1 MSDLFSK
8 VGIDLGVVVLLLIV
22 LIIVMMIMTVSMSLR
37 LSRLN
42 QKYRSFMKGKDAQS
56 LEKLFHQRFKEIDKL
71 NKQNELTKKNLADL
85 KKIQGMTLNKY
96 GIVKYDAFDDVGGKM
111 SFALA
116 MLDKENTGFI
126 LNAIN
131 SRDNCFLYLKEIV
144 KGVSYIMLFFCGPL
158 LHQIDRIHRNCL
170 AQRVDFLGAQHER
183 TLEKMHILLYDGT
196 GTRQTRINAGKTAV
210 VPGWKEQKESR
221 QNEGI
226 RSTRRKLC

>member
-1 MSDLFSK
+1 MKRLSELGIVLPNVIKPIANYQNAVRYGNLLYMCMIYAFSLCLLDF
-8 VGIDLGVVVLLLIV
+8 IAGVVPIN
-22 LIIVMMIMTVSMSLR
+22 TDG
-37 LSRLN
+37 
-42 QKYRSFMKGKDAQS
+42 SFMKGKDAQS

-126 LNAIN
+126 LNAIH

-144 KGVSYIMLFFCGPL
+144 KGESYIMLSAEE
-158 LHQIDRIHRNCL
+158 IDAL
-170 AQRVDFLGAQHER
+170 
-183 TLEKMHILLYDGT
+183 
-196 GTRQTRINAGKTAV
+196 RQAITMNSID
-210 VPGWKEQKESR
+210 
-221 QNEGI
+221 
-226 RSTRRKLC
+226 LM

>member
-85 KKIQGMTLNKY
+85 KKIQS
-96 GIVKYDAFDDVGGKM
+96 DVGFPISIFG
-111 SFALA
+111 
-116 MLDKENTGFI
+116 
-126 LNAIN
+126 
-131 SRDNCFLYLKEIV
+131 
-144 KGVSYIMLFFCGPL
+144 
-158 LHQIDRIHRNCL
+158 
-170 AQRVDFLGAQHER
+170 
-183 TLEKMHILLYDGT
+183 
-196 GTRQTRINAGKTAV
+196 
-210 VPGWKEQKESR
+210 
-221 QNEGI
+221 
-226 RSTRRKLC
+226 STEV

>member
-71 NKQNELTKKNLADL
+71 NK
-85 KKIQGMTLNKY
+85 Y

-126 LNAIN
+126 LNAIH

-144 KGVSYIMLFFCGPL
+144 KGESYIMLSAEE
-158 LHQIDRIHRNCL
+158 IDAL
-170 AQRVDFLGAQHER
+170 
-183 TLEKMHILLYDGT
+183 
-196 GTRQTRINAGKTAV
+196 RQAITMNSID
-210 VPGWKEQKESR
+210 
-221 QNEGI
+221 
-226 RSTRRKLC
+226 LM

>member
-96 GIVKYDAFDDVGGKM
+96 GIVKYDAFHEMGGEL
-111 SFALA
+111 SFAIT
-116 MLDKENTGFI
+116 MLDENNTGWI
-126 LNAIN
+126 LNIMH
-131 SRDNCFLYLKEIV
+131 SRQGCYAYVKDIV
-144 KGVSYIMLFFCGPL
+144 KGESTI
-158 LHQIDRIHRNCL
+158 QL
-170 AQRVDFLGAQHER
+170 AEEER
-183 TLEKMHILLYDGT
+183 ESLEKAIF
-196 GTRQTRINAGKTAV
+196 QEK
-210 VPGWKEQKESR
+210 
-221 QNEGI
+221 
-226 RSTRRKLC
+226 

>member
-126 LNAIN
+126 
-131 SRDNCFLYLKEIV
+131 SERDRKRRVLYHAEHRGNRRAAPGNYDEFDRSDV
-144 KGVSYIMLFFCGPL
+144 KA
-158 LHQIDRIHRNCL
+158 DRR
-170 AQRVDFLGAQHER
+170 
-183 TLEKMHILLYDGT
+183 
-196 GTRQTRINAGKTAV
+196 KTA
-210 VPGWKEQKESR
+210 
-221 QNEGI
+221 
-226 RSTRRKLC
+226 